1 MTMQR
6 DRTRIWVLATLLLVT
21 ACSEPLTPGIQI
33 SSADPVNG
41 LRGRVTSHAGD
52 DVLRFE
58 SKVTNGVLH
67 ATITDQANNV
77 LAAYTE
83 DGSNRPDLT
92 INQIP
97 YSVAGEPGFELALT
111 ELADHG
117 DAIRTL
123 AYDLALEAPS
133 PDLVRERRG
142 LEVPFQAAQT
152 AIGVSPDHKGDL
164 GDYYAADAIYVVKT
178 LDPRLILQR
187 NWMNPEAAHVAGD
200 AHTDGVPGP
209 DQAVTGG
216 PVYDDESRVGSCF
229 GRCGGGCGSWQHY
242 TVNLQSTYL
251 YSFDIE
257 NGGWCNVYST
267 TGETL
272 HQTCG
277 CATHGCASHDWCVR
291 NLCGGDAG
299 CATCWDV
306 AIWAGISWTSCLF
319 RGDTCWSYVDGTVSF
334 PEDLRCFYC
343 GSCGCAEGGPPSC
356 DLP

>member
-6 DRTRIWVLATLLLVT
+6 DRTQLWWLALLLIAA
-21 ACSEPLTPGIQI
+21 ACSEPATPGIQI

-41 LRGRVTSHAGD
+41 LRGRVTSHTG
-52 DVLRFE
+52 DVLLFE
-58 SKVTNGVLH
+58 SKVSDGVLH
-67 ATITDQANNV
+67 ATIVDRDRNV

-83 DGSNRPDLT
+83 DGTNRPDLT

-97 YSVAGEPGFELALT
+97 YSMAGEPGFANALT

-123 AYDLALEAPS
+123 AYDLIREAPS

-142 LEVPFQAAQT
+142 LEVPFQAAQN
-152 AIGVSPDHKGDL
+152 AIGVSHDRGGDR
-164 GDYYAADAIYVVKT
+164 GDYYANETMYVVKA
-178 LDPRLILQR
+178 LDSRLILQH
-187 NWMNPEAAHVAGD
+187 NWMSKEAAEAVGDFHDDGTANVAG
-200 AHTDGVPGP
+200 
-209 DQAVTGG
+209 GG
-216 PVYDDESRVGSCF
+216 PLYDDEARVGSCF

-242 TVNLQSTYL
+242 TVNLQSTYQ
-251 YSFDIE
+251 YTYDIE

-291 NLCGGDAG
+291 NLCGGDEY
-299 CATCWDV
+299 CALCV
-306 AIWAGISWTSCLF
+306 PEAIWAGISWTSCLF
-319 RGDTCWSYVDGTVSF
+319 RGDTCWSYVDGTLSF
-334 PEDLRCFYC
+334 PNDTRCFYC
-343 GSCGCAEGGPPSC
+343 SDCGCAEGAPPSC
-356 DLP
+356 DPPQA